1 MMMKSETNKNVA
13 IVLLV
18 LLLLLILPVYYLMY
32 YRRRLSYQFSVEQV
46 KRINTV
52 LLSNV
57 SVEEKLRSVESV
69 DSDRFPERL
78 KNIISQIQET
88 LFEANEKNQKS
99 QSNIELLEDEARCV
113 EYENERLHISNSILD
128 NCLSTLKHETM
139 YYPSRIRPTC

>member
-1 MMMKSETNKNVA
+1 MSDDDEIRDEQECSDCLARTVA
-13 IVLLV
+13 APHPPCLLSDVLPSAS
-18 LLLLLILPVYYLMY
+18 LLSV
-32 YRRRLSYQFSVEQV
+32 SVEQV
-46 KRINTV
+46 KHINTV

-113 EYENERLHISNSILD
+113 EYEND
-128 NCLSTLKHETM
+128 VCTLAIVFWTIV
-139 YYPSRIRPTC
+139 SLL